1 MAILHAPPATVV
13 VEEPPRTIR
22 PDPAI
27 PRRAAPEL
35 VAQAPPARELDTIA
49 SQWQRA
55 LDAGERALG
64 AAAGTLPAPYLTQRR
79 NELVRERRQTAES
92 LARLAQVRG
101 ISPVPWLSPVPVSTM
116 MLGLPAGVSGCL
128 FDLDGV
134 LSPTAPCCIPWPGAR
149 SSTTSCCA

>member
-1 MAILHAPPATVV
+1 MATLDAPPTTAVV
-13 VEEPPRTIR
+13 QESPRTIR
-22 PDPAI
+22 PKLRSPS
-27 PRRAAPEL
+27 RAGPEL
-35 VAQAPPARELDTIA
+35 AAQAPPARELDKIA

-79 NELVRERRQTAES
+79 SELVRERRQTAEL

-101 ISPVPWLSPVPVSTM
+101 ISSVPWLSPVPVSTM
-116 MLGLPAGVSGCL
+116 MLGLPAGVSACL

-134 LSPTAPCCIPWPGAR
+134 LTDSDFLHSWAWGEVFDDLG
-149 SSTTSCCA
+149 